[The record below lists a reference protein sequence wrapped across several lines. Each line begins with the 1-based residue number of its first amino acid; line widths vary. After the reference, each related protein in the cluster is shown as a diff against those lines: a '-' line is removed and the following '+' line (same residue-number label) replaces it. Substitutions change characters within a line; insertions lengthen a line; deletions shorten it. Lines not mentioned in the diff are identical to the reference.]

1 MTNININ
8 TDADADTKLNS
19 HDFSALAPDA
29 IIAAVESLG
38 LVCDARIFALNSYEN
53 RVYQIGIEDQPPLI
67 GKFYRPHRWTDE
79 QIIEEHDFTTELA
92 ELDIPVVAPLSF
104 AGHTL
109 LRHQQYRFALYPRKG
124 GRTPELDNPEH
135 LLWLGRY
142 LGRIHAV
149 AATRPFM
156 HRPAV
161 DLESYVMAPM
171 QFLLSHDFI
180 PDYLR
185 PAYQSLLDTLI
196 PLLKKHYST
205 ITFQSIRL
213 HGDCHPSN
221 ILWHDSGPNFVDFD
235 DSRMGPAV
243 QDLWML
249 ISGEDEDRRRQLD
262 SLLDGYFQFHD
273 FNMAEVKLIETL
285 RCMRLVH
292 YSGWLAQRWSDPAFP
307 ATFTWFNTPHYWEQ
321 HILQLKEQLA
331 LVQEN

>member
-1 MTNININ
+1 MQ
-8 TDADADTKLNS
+8 DSEPSALPS
-19 HDFSALAPDA
+19 HDFAALAPDT

-38 LVCDARIFALNSYEN
+38 LDCDARIFALNSYEN

-67 GKFYRPHRWTDE
+67 GKFYRPHRWSDA

-92 ELDIPVVAPLSF
+92 ELDIPVVAPLHFGGSS
-104 AGHTL
+104 L
-109 LRHQQYRFALYPRKG
+109 LRYQQYRFALYPRKG

-149 AATRPFM
+149 AATRNFT
-156 HRPAV
+156 HRPTV
-161 DLESYVMAPM
+161 DLQSYVVAPM
-171 QFLLSHDFI
+171 QFLLSHNFI
-180 PDYLR
+180 PDYLLA
-185 PAYQSLLDTLI
+185 AYQSVLDNLQ
-196 PLLKKHYST
+196 PWLNLHFST
-205 ITFQSIRL
+205 ISFQAIRL
-213 HGDCHPSN
+213 HGDCHPGN

-249 ISGEDEDRRRQLD
+249 LSGEDDDRRRQLD
-262 SLLDGYFQFHD
+262 SLLDGYYQFHD
-273 FNMAEVKLIETL
+273 FDIVELKLIETL
-285 RCMRLVH
+285 RTMRLVH
-292 YSGWLAQRWSDPAFP
+292 YAGWLAQRWSDPAFP
-307 ATFTWFNTPHYWEQ
+307 ATFTWFNTPNFWEQ

>member
-1 MTNININ
+1 MHTM
-8 TDADADTKLNS
+8 ADTDTELTTP
-19 HDFSALAPDA
+19 DFAALAPDT

-38 LVCDARIFALNSYEN
+38 LACDARVFALNSYEN
-53 RVYQIGIEDQPPLI
+53 RVYQIGIDGEPPLI
-67 GKFYRPHRWTDE
+67 GKFYRPHRWRDE
-79 QIIEEHDFTTELA
+79 QILEEHAFTAELA
-92 ELDIPVVAPLSF
+92 ELDIPVVTPLSF
-104 AGHTL
+104 NGSTL
-109 LRHQQYRFALYPRKG
+109 LRHQQFRFALYPRKG

-135 LLWLGRY
+135 LLWLGRH

-149 AATRPFM
+149 AATRPFL
-156 HRPAV
+156 HRPSV
-161 DLESYVMAPM
+161 DLQSYVISPM
-171 QFLLSHDFI
+171 EFLLQHNFI

-196 PLLKKHYST
+196 PLLKRHLAT
-205 ITFQSIRL
+205 IEFQAIRL
-213 HGDCHPSN
+213 HGDCHPGN

-249 ISGEDEDRRRQLD
+249 ISGDDDDRRRQLD
-262 SLLDGYFQFHD
+262 SLLDGYYQFND
-273 FNMAEVKLIETL
+273 FDMTELKLIETL

-292 YSGWLAQRWSDPAFP
+292 YSGWLAQRWNDPAFP
-307 ATFTWFNTPHYWEQ
+307 ATFTWFNTPNYWEQ